1 MNNSLEIYFRC
12 KKILIQFKKRY
23 QNKLQF
29 SFYIPTHSN
38 FLMISFIIFA
48 YDDNIGSDLLLF
60 YTYQHNF

>member
-1 MNNSLEIYFRC
+1 MQKDIDSILKNGISTSCSFR
-12 KKILIQFKKRY
+12 FTY
-23 QNKLQF
+23 QL
-29 SFYIPTHSN
+29 SN

>member
-12 KKILIQFKKRY
+12 KKILI
-23 QNKLQF
+23 QF

>member
-1 MNNSLEIYFRC
+1 MQKDIDSI
-12 KKILIQFKKRY
+12 KKRY
-23 QNKLQF
+23 QYKLQF